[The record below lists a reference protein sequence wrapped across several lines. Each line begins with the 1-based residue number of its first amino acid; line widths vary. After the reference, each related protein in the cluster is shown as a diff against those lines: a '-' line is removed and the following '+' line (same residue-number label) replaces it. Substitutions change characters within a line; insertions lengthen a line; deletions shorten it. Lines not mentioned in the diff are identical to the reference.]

1 MRLASLLIIGLLACA
16 SGQTPATAP
25 TPVATAVR
33 LDTLPTVVMTF
44 PKAPRDLTAD
54 PFYPLSRIEFPGP
67 NQYRSVNGSPGPEYW
82 QQQADYRISATLDT
96 TSGSVRGSVQIRYTN
111 NSPDTL
117 RYVWLQLDQNLYRP
131 GSEGS
136 VLFAAD
142 SRWGVGG
149 FRGGYDLRDVRVD
162 EQSVVPR
169 VHDTMM
175 QLSLPA
181 LLKPRSGM
189 TTITMDYSFRVPEHG
204 SDRMGRDGQL
214 YEIAQW
220 YPRMAVYD
228 DVKGWN
234 TDLYLGQGEFY
245 LEYGNIDFAI
255 TVPAGYTVAASGTLQ
270 NPRDVLTAEQR
281 ERLVRAARTQEVIPI
296 VSQAEARAR
305 VVPGSKT
312 WRFRAEKVRDVA
324 WAAAPDFR
332 WDATSWKGILA
343 QSYYQWPKAG
353 KSWEGAAEETQ
364 WTIRHYSET
373 FYPYPYP

>member
-1 MRLASLLIIGLLACA
+1 M
-16 SGQTPATAP
+16 
-25 TPVATAVR
+25 
-33 LDTLPTVVMTF
+33 TVSST
-44 PKAPRDLTAD
+44 K
-54 PFYPLSRIEFPGP
+54 
-67 NQYRSVNGSPGPEYW
+67 
-82 QQQADYRISATLDT
+82 
-96 TSGSVRGSVQIRYTN
+96 
-111 NSPDTL
+111 
-117 RYVWLQLDQNLYRP
+117 
-131 GSEGS
+131 
-136 VLFAAD
+136 
-142 SRWGVGG
+142 
-149 FRGGYDLRDVRVD
+149 
-162 EQSVVPR
+162 
-169 VHDTMM
+169 
-175 QLSLPA
+175 
-181 LLKPRSGM
+181 
-189 TTITMDYSFRVPEHG
+189 
-204 SDRMGRDGQL
+204 
-214 YEIAQW
+214 IAQW
-220 YPRMAVYD
+220 YPRMAAYD